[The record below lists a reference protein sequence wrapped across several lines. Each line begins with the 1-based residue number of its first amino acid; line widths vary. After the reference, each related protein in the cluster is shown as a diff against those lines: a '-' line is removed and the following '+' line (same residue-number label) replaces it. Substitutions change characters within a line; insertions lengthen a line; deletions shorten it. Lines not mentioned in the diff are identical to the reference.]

1 MSFQIV
7 NIILYSKTG
16 KIRNISFSTNSVNI
30 ITGASKTG
38 KSALIHI
45 VNYCLG
51 QKKNNIPEGVI
62 MKQVSWFAV
71 HLVKNK
77 EELFVARRNP
87 GPGKY
92 SSEEIYIERGHNL
105 DIPDCNTLNKNT
117 NLDGLI
123 MQLNVFSG
131 ITEYSFDPKLEHT
144 RKTGKANI
152 GKALIYCFQEQ
163 SEIADSH
170 FLFHRQGEEFLPQ
183 SIKDYMPFF
192 LGIIDKEHIIKKD
205 ELRSKKRELKII
217 ENQIAERERLKG
229 SSFKKAHSLIAEAVT
244 VGLIPTILQMPQS
257 WVEVKEA
264 LSNSVNSRTEQDIP
278 EGQYTNELNG
288 LFEKQQHLKSSF
300 RTARDEI
307 DALQVL
313 KSGGNGFAQESNEQ
327 RARLKSI
334 DLLPIDEKV
343 DHHICPLCSSA
354 LENPIP
360 NSQAIH
366 TNLQKISEQLD
377 GVTSDISH
385 IEQMITLAEA
395 KKIEAHSE
403 LQSINAQINAIQ
415 QINQQIEEI
424 RDLNAKRA
432 LVKGRLGLYLET
444 IVDIE
449 DEKVDDSDIERLI
462 SRIQTLEELLDSDA
476 LKGRLSSVLSVLSS
490 EITDL
495 AKGLN
500 LEYSKHPIRLDSE
513 KLTVVADT
521 EDGMVPLERMGSGET
536 WVSLHLITHLVLH
549 RWFAKKNLPVP
560 RFIFFDQPTQAY
572 YPPDVSD
579 DIVKNTDRDSV
590 VQMFKLISDC
600 VIDAGFQVIITEHA
614 DIQEKWYQEM
624 VRHKWWDGT
633 TKLVPLEWIEDN

>member
-7 NIILYSKTG
+7 KIILYSYTG
-16 KIRNISFSTNSVNI
+16 KIRTISFRINSVNI
-30 ITGASKTG
+30 ITGASGTG

-51 QKKNNIPEGVI
+51 QKKSTIPENVI
-62 MKQVSWFAV
+62 MKHVSWFAV
-71 HLVKNK
+71 HLVRDK

-87 GPGKY
+87 GPGKS

-105 DIPDCNTLNKNT
+105 DIPDYNTLNKNT

-123 MQLNVFSG
+123 MQLNGFSG
-131 ITEYSFDPKLEHT
+131 ITEYSFDPKLGHT

-163 SEIADSH
+163 SEVAH
-170 FLFHRQGEEFLPQ
+170 QHLLFHRQGEERLPQ
-183 SIKDYMPFF
+183 SIRDYMPFF
-192 LGIIDKEHIIKKD
+192 LGVIDKEHIYNKE

-217 ENQIAERERLKG
+217 ENQITERERLKG
-229 SSFKKAHSLIAEAVT
+229 TSFARAHALIAEAVF
-244 VGLIPTILQMPQS
+244 VGLIPTIPQMPQS
-257 WVEVKEA
+257 WVEVKEV
-264 LSNSVNSRTEQDIP
+264 LTNSVNSRTEKDIP
-278 EGQYTNELNG
+278 EGQYTNELNR
-288 LFEKQQHLKSSF
+288 LFEKQQHLRYNS

-307 DALQVL
+307 AALQVL

-334 DLLPIDEKV
+334 DLLPIDEKAN
-343 DHHICPLCSSA
+343 HHICPFCSSA

-385 IEQMITLAEA
+385 IEQMIALAES
-395 KKIEAHSE
+395 KRIEANSD
-403 LQSINAQINAIQ
+403 LQSVNTQIQTIQ

-424 RDLNAKRA
+424 RDLNVKRA

-444 IVDIE
+444 ITNIE
-449 DEKVDDSDIERLI
+449 DETADNSDIERLK
-462 SRIQTLEELLDSDA
+462 SRIQNLGTLLDDDA
-476 LKGRLSSVLSVLSS
+476 LEGRLRSVLSIISGDIADMAL
-490 EITDL
+490 
-495 AKGLN
+495 KLN
-500 LEYSKHPIRLDSE
+500 LEYSKHPIRLDSK

-521 EDGMVPLERMGSGET
+521 ESGMVPLERMGSGET
-536 WVSLHLITHLVLH
+536 WVSLHLITHLALH
-549 RWFAKKNLPVP
+549 HWFARKNIPVP
-560 RFIFFDQPTQAY
+560 RFVFFDQPTQTY
-572 YPPDVSD
+572 YPPDEMGQ
-579 DIVKNTDRDSV
+579 NTDRDSV
-590 VQMFKLISDC
+590 IQTFKLISERTNNT
-600 VIDAGFQVIITEHA
+600 GFQVIIIEHA
-614 DIQEKWYQEM
+614 DIKEDWYQQM
-624 VRHKWWDGT
+624 ISHKWWDGK